1 MYDLLSAADTVGV
14 FQVES
19 RAQMGTLPRLQ
30 PRTFYDIVI
39 EVALIRPGPIQG
51 GSVHPYIE
59 RAHGRQPVTY
69 LHPLLEKSLAKTKGV
84 PLFQEQLMQMA
95 IDVADF
101 TPARGRP
108 AAPRDGLQAVDR
120 ADGGAARAADVRAWP
135 GTGSTRRPASR
146 SSTSSRRS
154 PTSASPSRT
163 RTRSRSSSTPARG

>member
-108 AAPRDGLQAVDR
+108 AAPRDGLEAVDR
-120 ADGGAARAADVRAWP
+120 ADGGDARAAAVRHGRARD
-135 GTGSTRRPASR
+135 RREDRRRR